1 VTAQARKLRGG
12 TDDGGGADR
21 QDRDQPVSWLELFFD
36 LVFVSAFDRLS
47 QRLAAHPTLPSFGVY
62 VLIFLA
68 LWWAWLGN
76 TNFAARYGNS
86 CRAYRWGTLAQML
99 ALAALTVSVRGD
111 LRDVGAFFAGAYA
124 AGRAI
129 LIVML
134 VLHRR
139 QEAAAA
145 RRDGKRPEEDGR
157 SDRLLVLGFSVG
169 VLLWLASVPLGG
181 AAQLALW
188 TLALAVDV
196 LTVVL
201 TEARTRRELPHQ
213 GHYPE
218 RLGLLFIV
226 FLGAIVTEL
235 SRSAGEQRLRFPD
248 QLPAVLAFVQIMAVW
263 RLYFDEAHT
272 LPALV
277 ARRSAA
283 RRRCTRGVHAPA
295 ADAGPG
301 GSPTWP

>member
-1 VTAQARKLRGG
+1 
-12 TDDGGGADR
+12 
-21 QDRDQPVSWLELFFD
+21 
-36 LVFVSAFDRLS
+36 
-47 QRLAAHPTLPSFGVY
+47 
-62 VLIFLA
+62 
-68 LWWAWLGN
+68 
-76 TNFAARYGNS
+76 
-86 CRAYRWGTLAQML
+86 ML

-196 LTVVL
+196 LTI
-201 TEARTRRELPHQ
+201 TDCP
-213 GHYPE
+213 
-218 RLGLLFIV
+218 
-226 FLGAIVTEL
+226 
-235 SRSAGEQRLRFPD
+235 
-248 QLPAVLAFVQIMAVW
+248 
-263 RLYFDEAHT
+263 
-272 LPALV
+272 
-277 ARRSAA
+277 
-283 RRRCTRGVHAPA
+283 
-295 ADAGPG
+295 
-301 GSPTWP
+301 